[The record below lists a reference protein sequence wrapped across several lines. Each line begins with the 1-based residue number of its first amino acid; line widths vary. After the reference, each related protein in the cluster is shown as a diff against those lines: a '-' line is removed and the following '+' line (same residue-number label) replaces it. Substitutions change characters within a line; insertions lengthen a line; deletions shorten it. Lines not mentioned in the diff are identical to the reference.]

1 MPFPPLTLSLR
12 TSFSAGHV
20 HRVRNSLPR
29 RRLHRSPSARE
40 TAAATS
46 VFMREKPFPNI
57 PIPIRRRNSLALS
70 CRNWTHGWRFCAR
83 TLSKKSWHSI
93 PKRNPRQRRLSWTMR
108 TGFTSTAIFSMKNS
122 LRRKSADAVRSRR
135 KSLRCLRE
143 GSRNF
148 PPISRK
154 TREKQKSII
163 SSPPYFL
170 RSTTC
175 FHHYR
180 GTRNRENHG
189 RGGASR
195 TGTGTQPGA

>member
-46 VFMREKPFPNI
+46 VFMRGKPFPNI

-148 PPISRK
+148 PLFQEKRGKSRNRLSAVRRISCVL
-154 TREKQKSII
+154 Q
-163 SSPPYFL
+163 PV
-170 RSTTC
+170 

-180 GTRNRENHG
+180 WPRNRENHG